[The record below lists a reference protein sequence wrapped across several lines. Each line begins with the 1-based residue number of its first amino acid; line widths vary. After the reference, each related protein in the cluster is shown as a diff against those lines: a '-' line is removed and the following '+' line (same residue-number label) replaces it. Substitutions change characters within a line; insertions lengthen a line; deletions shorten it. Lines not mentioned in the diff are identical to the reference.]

1 MINEPQRIKLCIIDD
16 IRSVVDMIS
25 QKPPWEEHHIEV
37 VGTALDGEDGIRL
50 VKETKPDIVLTDI
63 RMPKKDGLA
72 MTQEILVSAPSTKIV
87 ILSAYTDFSFT
98 RQAIRLGAFDFVKK
112 PFSIDEIVQV
122 VLKAKASFE
131 EERQGQSKAIEME
144 QQVRKSLPVLQQEYL
159 SLLVHHRTNA
169 ITAFQKWQ
177 TLRIQLAPQNFN
189 LFIVELDRFMDK
201 YKAQP
206 AREVELIRFS
216 LRNILE
222 ETIAS
227 FISGGVVF
235 SEALNRFICLIN
247 CEDMRIA
254 EQISEACR
262 LNIYQFTNSTISIGI
277 GSCVASIDELP
288 DSYEQALSAL
298 AYHFYSDGNG
308 VNSYSGIANEEK
320 TLLNYTASTE
330 QEFLMALRSGN
341 REKCRLILE
350 QIFNDLLQR
359 DPLPKPQQVENLCYE
374 LSSKI
379 CRVMLE
385 QFPSDRVKRLEERWN
400 HVKRTG
406 VISFQIIRD
415 TVKDICLEACSWIEQ
430 ERSDE
435 STKLIY
441 QAKDYICANLHLNL
455 SLDYCAKQFN
465 LSPGYFSN
473 LFKKVLNI
481 SFQRFV
487 IHQRMEKAKEMLI
500 DDYQVQE
507 IARELGYEHRRYF
520 SEIFKKHTNMTPS
533 EFKLYSTGKISQP
546 IDLAHKQ
553 S

>member
-1 MINEPQRIKLCIIDD
+1 MMNGSPVIKLCIIDD
-16 IRSVVDMIS
+16 IRSVVDMIAR
-25 QKPPWEEHHIEV
+25 KPPWKEHHIEV
-37 VGTALDGEDGIRL
+37 VGTALDGEEGIRL

-72 MTQEILVSAPSTKIV
+72 MTQEILKSSPSTKIV

-112 PFSIDEIVQV
+112 PFSIHEIVQV
-122 VLKAKASFE
+122 VLKAKAAYQ
-131 EERQGQSKAIEME
+131 EERQEQSKVME
-144 QQVRKSLPVLQQEYL
+144 LKQNIIKSLPVLQQEYL
-159 SLLVHHRTNA
+159 SLLIHHRTNA
-169 ITAFQKWQ
+169 EAAHQKWQ
-177 TLRIQLAPQNFN
+177 ELGIKLDPQHFN

-201 YKAQP
+201 YKEQP

-222 ETIAS
+222 ETI
-227 FISGGVVF
+227 GGFTRGIVF

-247 CEDMRIA
+247 CEDMGWA

-262 LNIYQFTNSTISIGI
+262 RNIFQFTHSTISIGI
-277 GSCVASIDELP
+277 GKCVTSIDELP
-288 DSYEQALSAL
+288 NSYQQALNAL
-298 AYHFYSDGNG
+298 DYHFYTNG
-308 VNSYSGIANEEK
+308 LNSYIGNSGDEK
-320 TLLNYTASTE
+320 TLLNYTTSTE
-330 QEFLMALRSGN
+330 QEFLFALRSGH

-350 QIFNDLLQR
+350 RIFNDMLQR

-379 CRVMLE
+379 CRVMSE
-385 QFPSDRVKRLEERWN
+385 QFPHDRVKRLEEQWN
-400 HVKRTG
+400 AVKSSG
-406 VISFQIIRD
+406 LVSFQMMRD
-415 TVKDICLEACSWIEQ
+415 TVKGICLEACSWIEQ

-441 QAKDYICANLHLNL
+441 QAKDYICAHLHTNL
-455 SLDYCAKQFN
+455 SLDMCAKQFN
-465 LSPGYFSN
+465 ISPGYFSN

-481 SFQRFV
+481 SFQQFV

-500 DDYQVQE
+500 NDYQVQE
-507 IARELGYEHRRYF
+507 IAQKLGYEHRRYF

-533 EFKLYSTGKISQP
+533 EFKLYSTGKISTP
-546 IDLAHKQ
+546 MNLD
-553 S
+553 